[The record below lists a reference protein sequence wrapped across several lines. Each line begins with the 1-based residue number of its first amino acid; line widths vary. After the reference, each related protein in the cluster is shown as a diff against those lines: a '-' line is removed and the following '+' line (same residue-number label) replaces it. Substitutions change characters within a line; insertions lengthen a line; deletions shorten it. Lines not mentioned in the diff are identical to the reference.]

1 MASAFPAAAT
11 TAAPL
16 KTTGSSTAVAADAAD
31 SSAAASAAAGA
42 SSFAA
47 GARSIIV
54 ADIHH
59 VASACGYGVPLMDF
73 KSDRDSWVSW
83 AGSKDESALQQY
95 RIDHNA
101 ASLDGLDALQAAI
114 DAASGAKAAGDGKGK
129 AAGGMFGAKGAAGC
143 SSCMAG
149 LLQKVVG
156 EAAAEPVMWLALG
169 LSAGVLIGVH
179 AARH

>member
-1 MASAFPAAAT
+1 MSSAFPAAAT
-11 TAAPL
+11 NAAAP
-16 KTTGSSTAVAADAAD
+16 KATASSTALAAAADEVD
-31 SSAAASAAAGA
+31 AAAAPAAAGA

-59 VASACGYGVPLMDF
+59 VASACGYGVPLLEF

-95 RIDHNA
+95 RVDHNA

-114 DAASGAKAAGDGKGK
+114 DAAKGAGSGKG
-129 AAGGMFGAKGAAGC
+129 ATARGMFGAKSAASC
-143 SSCMAG
+143 SSCFAG
-149 LLQKVVG
+149 LLEKVGG
-156 EAAAEPVMWLALG
+156 EAAAGPVMWLSLG
-169 LSAGVLIGVH
+169 LLAGVLVGVH
-179 AARH
+179 AARR